1 MARKEELKSFQELI
15 TVEKQKAKPNKSLR
29 YGRKIGETEREAL
42 EKPKKQEASLSYSNS
57 VSERQSPATAD
68 VQKPGR
74 EKPQGRA
81 TAPAIKTQPQ
91 KKQTQREKRLKE
103 TAAVKKR
110 SAPPQ
115 KALKPKTKPVAQ
127 QPKKPEK
134 SHKKRP
140 HQLTT
145 RENISYLPAA
155 MKEPAPRKRHS
166 KRAAALLIS
175 MIVLIGIV
183 GFLGYQFIRADEIA
197 VRGAESFDAPYVIAL
212 SGIRTGTH
220 IFRVDKRAA
229 AAGIA
234 QDPHLVLQD
243 IEYTFPNKITI
254 VVSERKEAACFEF
267 MGTYVITDYSGIILG
282 HVESSEQ
289 PQHLPVIRGINV
301 TEFALGA
308 KIRTDDTFKQN
319 IMAIL
324 LENTTAYQLTD
335 LVREID
341 LTDTNSITLGL
352 SNGMQVI
359 FGQADQIEEKLAWLQ
374 NILKELESQGK
385 TGGTIDLSSVQ
396 MPTYLPPQEPEVSPS
411 QEAAPAE

>member
-1 MARKEELKSFQELI
+1 MAKQEELKSFQELI
-15 TVEKQKAKPNKSLR
+15 TAEKQKAKPKNSLR
-29 YGRKIGETEREAL
+29 YGRKIGESEREAL
-42 EKPKKQEASLSYSNS
+42 EKPRKEASLAYANTDAA
-57 VSERQSPATAD
+57 RPAPAD
-68 VQKPGR
+68 ATKPSR
-74 EKPQGRA
+74 EKPRQKA
-81 TAPAIKTQPQ
+81 AEPAARP
-91 KKQTQREKRLKE
+91 KKQVQKSGALKE
-103 TAAVKKR
+103 TPVVKKK
-110 SAPPQ
+110 SVPPQ
-115 KALKPKTKPVAQ
+115 KAPAPKAKQPPAR

-134 SHKKRP
+134 NRKKRP

-166 KRAAALLIS
+166 KKAAALLLS
-175 MIVLIGIV
+175 MIVLVGIV
-183 GFLGYQFIRADEIA
+183 GFLGYQFIRADEIE
-197 VRGAESFDAPYVIAL
+197 VRGAESFDASYVIAL
-212 SGIRTGTH
+212 SGIRSGTH

-234 QDPHLVLQD
+234 QDPHLVLQN
-243 IEYTFPNKITI
+243 IEYVFPNKITL
-254 VVSERKEAACFEF
+254 VVTERKEAACFEF

-319 IMAIL
+319 IMTIL

-335 LVREID
+335 LVREVD

-352 SNGMQVI
+352 SNGMRVI

-396 MPTYLPPQEPEVSPS
+396 MPTYLPPQEPSEPPS
-411 QEAAPAE
+411 QEPAPEE

>member
-1 MARKEELKSFQELI
+1 MAKQEELKSFQELI
-15 TVEKQKAKPNKSLR
+15 TAEKQKAKPKNSLR
-29 YGRKIGETEREAL
+29 YGRKIGESEREAL
-42 EKPKKQEASLSYSNS
+42 EKPRKEASLAYANTDAA
-57 VSERQSPATAD
+57 RPAPAD
-68 VQKPGR
+68 APKPSR
-74 EKPQGRA
+74 EKPRQKA
-81 TAPAIKTQPQ
+81 AEPAARP
-91 KKQTQREKRLKE
+91 KKQAQKSGALKE
-103 TAAVKKR
+103 TPVVKKK
-110 SAPPQ
+110 SVPPQ
-115 KALKPKTKPVAQ
+115 KAPAPKAKQPPAR

-134 SHKKRP
+134 NRKKRP

-145 RENISYLPAA
+145 RENISSLPAA

-166 KRAAALLIS
+166 KKAAALLLS
-175 MIVLIGIV
+175 MIVLVGIV
-183 GFLGYQFIRADEIA
+183 GFLGYQFIRADEIE
-197 VRGAESFDAPYVIAL
+197 VRGAESFDASYVIAL
-212 SGIRTGTH
+212 SGIRSGTH

-234 QDPHLVLQD
+234 QDPHLVLQN
-243 IEYTFPNKITI
+243 IEYVFPNKITL
-254 VVSERKEAACFEF
+254 VVTERKEAACFEF

-319 IMAIL
+319 IMTIL

-335 LVREID
+335 LVREVD

-352 SNGMQVI
+352 SNGMRVI

-396 MPTYLPPQEPEVSPS
+396 MPTYLPPQEPSEPPS
-411 QEAAPAE
+411 QEPAPEE

>member
-1 MARKEELKSFQELI
+1 MAKQEELKSFQELI
-15 TVEKQKAKPNKSLR
+15 TAEKQKAKPKNSLR

-42 EKPKKQEASLSYSNS
+42 EKPQKEATLAYANTGAARP
-57 VSERQSPATAD
+57 EPAAAAA
-68 VQKPGR
+68 QKPAR
-74 EKPQGRA
+74 EKPRQRA
-81 TAPAIKTQPQ
+81 EKPAAKPQ
-91 KKQTQREKRLKE
+91 KPKKQAQKSSVIKE
-103 TAAVKKR
+103 TPAVKRK
-110 SAPPQ
+110 SVPPQ
-115 KALKPKTKPVAQ
+115 KAPKPGQTAAR
-127 QPKKPEK
+127 QPKKPEQ
-134 SHKKRP
+134 SRKKRP

-166 KRAAALLIS
+166 KKAAALLIS

-183 GFLGYQFIRADEIA
+183 GFLGYQFIRADEIE

-212 SGIRTGTH
+212 SGIRSGTH

-234 QDPHLVLQD
+234 QDPHLVLQN
-243 IEYTFPNKITI
+243 IEYAFPNKITL

-319 IMAIL
+319 IMTIL

-335 LVREID
+335 LVREVD
-341 LTDTNSITLGL
+341 LTDTNNITLGL
-352 SNGMQVI
+352 SNGMRVV
-359 FGQADQIEEKLAWLQ
+359 FGQADQMEEKLAWLQ
-374 NILKELESQGK
+374 NILKELEKQGK
-385 TGGTIDLSSVQ
+385 TGGVIDLSSVQ
-396 MPTYLPPQEPEVSPS
+396 MPTYLPPQEPSEPAS
-411 QEAAPAE
+411 QEPAPAE

>member
-1 MARKEELKSFQELI
+1 MAKQEELKSFQELI
-15 TVEKQKAKPNKSLR
+15 TAEKQKAKPKNSLR
-29 YGRKIGETEREAL
+29 YGRKIGESEREAL
-42 EKPKKQEASLSYSNS
+42 EKPRKEASLAYANTDAA
-57 VSERQSPATAD
+57 RPAPAD
-68 VQKPGR
+68 APKPSR
-74 EKPQGRA
+74 EKPRQKA
-81 TAPAIKTQPQ
+81 AEPAARP
-91 KKQTQREKRLKE
+91 KKQAQKSGALKE
-103 TAAVKKR
+103 TPVVKKK
-110 SAPPQ
+110 SVPPQ
-115 KALKPKTKPVAQ
+115 KAPTPKAK
-127 QPKKPEK
+127 QPPARQTKKPEK
-134 SHKKRP
+134 NRKKRP

-166 KRAAALLIS
+166 KKAAALLLS
-175 MIVLIGIV
+175 MIVLVGIV
-183 GFLGYQFIRADEIA
+183 GFLGYQFIRADEIE
-197 VRGAESFDAPYVIAL
+197 VRGAESFDASYVIAL
-212 SGIRTGTH
+212 SGIRSGTH

-234 QDPHLVLQD
+234 QDPHLVLQN
-243 IEYTFPNKITI
+243 IEYVFPNKITL
-254 VVSERKEAACFEF
+254 VVTERKEAACFEF

-319 IMAIL
+319 IMTIL

-335 LVREID
+335 LVREVD

-352 SNGMQVI
+352 SNGMRVI

-396 MPTYLPPQEPEVSPS
+396 MPTYLPPQEPSEPPS
-411 QEAAPAE
+411 QEPTPEE

>member
-1 MARKEELKSFQELI
+1 MAKQEELKSFQELI
-15 TVEKQKAKPNKSLR
+15 TAEKQKAKPKNSLR
-29 YGRKIGETEREAL
+29 YGRKIGESEREAL
-42 EKPKKQEASLSYSNS
+42 EKPRKEASLAYANTDAA
-57 VSERQSPATAD
+57 RPAPAD
-68 VQKPGR
+68 APKPSR
-74 EKPQGRA
+74 EKPRQKA
-81 TAPAIKTQPQ
+81 AEPAARP
-91 KKQTQREKRLKE
+91 KKQAQKSGALKE
-103 TAAVKKR
+103 MPVVKKK
-110 SAPPQ
+110 SVPPQ
-115 KALKPKTKPVAQ
+115 KAPAPKAKQPPAR

-134 SHKKRP
+134 NRKKRP

-166 KRAAALLIS
+166 KKAAALLLS
-175 MIVLIGIV
+175 MIVLVGIV
-183 GFLGYQFIRADEIA
+183 GFLGYQFIRADEIE
-197 VRGAESFDAPYVIAL
+197 VRGAESFDASYVIAL
-212 SGIRTGTH
+212 SGIRSGTH

-234 QDPHLVLQD
+234 QDPHLVLQN
-243 IEYTFPNKITI
+243 IEYVFPNKITL
-254 VVSERKEAACFEF
+254 VVTERKEAACFEF

-319 IMAIL
+319 IMIIL

-335 LVREID
+335 LVREVD

-352 SNGMQVI
+352 SNGMRVI

-396 MPTYLPPQEPEVSPS
+396 MPTYLPPQEPSEPPS
-411 QEAAPAE
+411 QEPTPEE

>member
-1 MARKEELKSFQELI
+1 MAKQEELKSFQELI
-15 TVEKQKAKPNKSLR
+15 TAEKQKAKPKNSLR
-29 YGRKIGETEREAL
+29 YGRKIGESEREAL
-42 EKPKKQEASLSYSNS
+42 EKPRKEASLAYTNTDAA
-57 VSERQSPATAD
+57 RPAPAAA
-68 VQKPGR
+68 QKPSG
-74 EKPQGRA
+74 EKPRQKA
-81 TAPAIKTQPQ
+81 AAPAAKP
-91 KKQTQREKRLKE
+91 KKQAQKSGTLKE
-103 TAAVKKR
+103 TPVVKKK
-110 SAPPQ
+110 SVPPQ
-115 KALKPKTKPVAQ
+115 KAPAPKAKQPPAR

-134 SHKKRP
+134 NRKKRP

-166 KRAAALLIS
+166 KKAAALLLS
-175 MIVLIGIV
+175 MIVLVGIV
-183 GFLGYQFIRADEIA
+183 GFLGYQFIRADEIE
-197 VRGAESFDAPYVIAL
+197 VRGAESFDASYVIAL
-212 SGIRTGTH
+212 SGIRSGTH

-234 QDPHLVLQD
+234 QDPHLVLQN
-243 IEYTFPNKITI
+243 IEYVFPNKITL
-254 VVSERKEAACFEF
+254 VVTERKEAACFEF

-319 IMAIL
+319 IMTIL

-335 LVREID
+335 LVREVD

-352 SNGMQVI
+352 SNGMRVI

-396 MPTYLPPQEPEVSPS
+396 MPTYLPPQEPSEPPS
-411 QEAAPAE
+411 QEPTPEE

>member
-1 MARKEELKSFQELI
+1 MAKKDELKSFQELI
-15 TVEKQKAKPNKSLR
+15 TAEKQKAKPKNSLR

-42 EKPKKQEASLSYSNS
+42 EKPKTEASLAYANADA
-57 VSERQSPATAD
+57 RPAPAA

-74 EKPQGRA
+74 EKPRQRA
-81 TAPAIKTQPQ
+81 EKPAARPQ
-91 KKQTQREKRLKE
+91 KQKRQATKNSALKE
-103 TAAVKKR
+103 TPAVKRK
-110 SAPPQ
+110 SVPPQ
-115 KALKPKTKPVAQ
+115 KAPDPRKTAAR
-127 QPKKPEK
+127 QPEKPEQ
-134 SHKKRP
+134 SRKKRP

-166 KRAAALLIS
+166 KKAAAILIS
-175 MIVLIGIV
+175 MIALIGIL
-183 GFLGYQFIRADEIA
+183 GFLGYQFIRADEIE
-197 VRGAESFDAPYVIAL
+197 VRGAESFDAPYVVAL
-212 SGIRTGTH
+212 SGIRSGTH

-229 AAGIA
+229 AVGIA
-234 QDPHLVLQD
+234 QDPHLVLEN
-243 IEYTFPNKITI
+243 IEYAFPNKITL

-319 IMAIL
+319 IMTIL

-335 LVREID
+335 LVREVD
-341 LTDTNSITLGL
+341 LTDTNNITLGL
-352 SNGMQVI
+352 SNGMRVV
-359 FGQADQIEEKLAWLQ
+359 FGQADQMEEKLAWLQ
-374 NILKELESQGK
+374 NILKELEKQGK
-385 TGGTIDLSSVQ
+385 TGGVIDLSSVQ
-396 MPTYLPPQEPEVSPS
+396 MPTYLPPQEPAEPPA
-411 QEAAPAE
+411 QEPAPAE

>member
-1 MARKEELKSFQELI
+1 MAKQEELKSFQELI
-15 TVEKQKAKPNKSLR
+15 TAEKQKAKPKNSLR
-29 YGRKIGETEREAL
+29 YGRKIGESEREAL
-42 EKPKKQEASLSYSNS
+42 EKPRKEASLAYANTDAA
-57 VSERQSPATAD
+57 RPAPAD
-68 VQKPGR
+68 APKPSR
-74 EKPQGRA
+74 EKPRQKA
-81 TAPAIKTQPQ
+81 AEPAARP
-91 KKQTQREKRLKE
+91 KKQAQKSGALKE
-103 TAAVKKR
+103 TPVVKKK
-110 SAPPQ
+110 SVPPQ
-115 KALKPKTKPVAQ
+115 KAPAPKAKQPPAR

-134 SHKKRP
+134 NRKKRP

-166 KRAAALLIS
+166 KKAAALLLS
-175 MIVLIGIV
+175 MIVLVGIV
-183 GFLGYQFIRADEIA
+183 GFLGYQFIRADEIE
-197 VRGAESFDAPYVIAL
+197 VRGAESFDASYVIAL
-212 SGIRTGTH
+212 SGIRSGTH

-234 QDPHLVLQD
+234 QDPHLVLQN
-243 IEYTFPNKITI
+243 IEYVFPNKITL
-254 VVSERKEAACFEF
+254 VVTERKEAACFEF

-319 IMAIL
+319 IMTIL

-335 LVREID
+335 LVREVD

-352 SNGMQVI
+352 SNGMRVI

-396 MPTYLPPQEPEVSPS
+396 MPTYLPPQEPSEPPS
-411 QEAAPAE
+411 QEPTPEE

>member
-1 MARKEELKSFQELI
+1 MAKQEELKSFQELI
-15 TVEKQKAKPNKSLR
+15 TAEKQKAKPKNSLR
-29 YGRKIGETEREAL
+29 YGRKIGESEREAL
-42 EKPKKQEASLSYSNS
+42 EKPRKEASLAYANTDAA
-57 VSERQSPATAD
+57 RPAPAAAP
-68 VQKPGR
+68 KPSR
-74 EKPQGRA
+74 EKPRQKA
-81 TAPAIKTQPQ
+81 AEPAARP
-91 KKQTQREKRLKE
+91 KKQAQKSGALKE
-103 TAAVKKR
+103 TPVVKKK
-110 SAPPQ
+110 SVPPQ
-115 KALKPKTKPVAQ
+115 KAPAPKAKQPPAR

-134 SHKKRP
+134 NRKKRP

-166 KRAAALLIS
+166 KKAAALLLS
-175 MIVLIGIV
+175 MIVLVGIV
-183 GFLGYQFIRADEIA
+183 GFLGYQFIRADEIE
-197 VRGAESFDAPYVIAL
+197 VRGAESFDASYVIAL
-212 SGIRTGTH
+212 SGIRSGTH

-234 QDPHLVLQD
+234 QDPHLVLQN
-243 IEYTFPNKITI
+243 IEYVFPNKITL
-254 VVSERKEAACFEF
+254 VVTERKEAACFEF

-319 IMAIL
+319 IMTIL

-335 LVREID
+335 LVREVD

-352 SNGMQVI
+352 SNGMRVI

-396 MPTYLPPQEPEVSPS
+396 MPTYLPPQEPSEPPS
-411 QEAAPAE
+411 QEPAPEE

>member
-1 MARKEELKSFQELI
+1 MAKQEELKSFQELI
-15 TVEKQKAKPNKSLR
+15 TAEKQKAKPKNSLR
-29 YGRKIGETEREAL
+29 YGRKIGESEREAL
-42 EKPKKQEASLSYSNS
+42 EKPRKEASLAYANTDAA
-57 VSERQSPATAD
+57 RPAPAD
-68 VQKPGR
+68 APKPSR
-74 EKPQGRA
+74 EKPRQKA
-81 TAPAIKTQPQ
+81 AEPAARP
-91 KKQTQREKRLKE
+91 KKQAQKSGTLKE
-103 TAAVKKR
+103 TPVVKKK
-110 SAPPQ
+110 SVPPQ
-115 KALKPKTKPVAQ
+115 KAPAPKAKQPPAR

-134 SHKKRP
+134 NRKKRP

-166 KRAAALLIS
+166 KKAAALLLS
-175 MIVLIGIV
+175 MIVLVGIV
-183 GFLGYQFIRADEIA
+183 GFLGYQFIRADEIE
-197 VRGAESFDAPYVIAL
+197 VRGAESFDASYVIAL
-212 SGIRTGTH
+212 SGIRSGTH

-234 QDPHLVLQD
+234 QDPHLVLQN
-243 IEYTFPNKITI
+243 IEYVFPNKITL
-254 VVSERKEAACFEF
+254 VVTERKEAACFEF

-319 IMAIL
+319 IMTIL

-335 LVREID
+335 LVREVD

-352 SNGMQVI
+352 SNGMRVI

-396 MPTYLPPQEPEVSPS
+396 MPTYLPPQESSEPPS
-411 QEAAPAE
+411 QEPAPEE

>member
-1 MARKEELKSFQELI
+1 MAKQEELKSFQELI
-15 TVEKQKAKPNKSLR
+15 TAEKQKAKPKNSLR
-29 YGRKIGETEREAL
+29 YGRKIGESEREAL
-42 EKPKKQEASLSYSNS
+42 EKPRKEASLAYANTDAA
-57 VSERQSPATAD
+57 RPAPAD
-68 VQKPGR
+68 APKPSR
-74 EKPQGRA
+74 EKPRQKA
-81 TAPAIKTQPQ
+81 AEPAARP
-91 KKQTQREKRLKE
+91 KKQAQKSGALKE
-103 TAAVKKR
+103 TPVVKKK
-110 SAPPQ
+110 SVPPQ
-115 KALKPKTKPVAQ
+115 KAPAPKAKQPPAR

-134 SHKKRP
+134 NRKKRP

-166 KRAAALLIS
+166 KKAAALLLS
-175 MIVLIGIV
+175 MIVLVGIV
-183 GFLGYQFIRADEIA
+183 GFLGYQFIRADEIE
-197 VRGAESFDAPYVIAL
+197 VRGAESFDASYVIAL
-212 SGIRTGTH
+212 SGIRSGTH

-234 QDPHLVLQD
+234 QDPHLVLQN
-243 IEYTFPNKITI
+243 IEYVFPNKITL
-254 VVSERKEAACFEF
+254 VVTERKEAACFEF

-319 IMAIL
+319 IMTIL

-335 LVREID
+335 LVREVD

-352 SNGMQVI
+352 SNGMRVI

-396 MPTYLPPQEPEVSPS
+396 MPTYLPPQEPSELPS
-411 QEAAPAE
+411 QEPTPEE

>member
-212 SGIRTGTH
+212 SGIQTGTH

-243 IEYTFPNKITI
+243 IVYTFPNKITI

-289 PQHLPVIRGINV
+289 PQHLPVIHGINV

-341 LTDTNSITLGL
+341 LTDTNSITLG
-352 SNGMQVI
+352 
-359 FGQADQIEEKLAWLQ
+359 
-374 NILKELESQGK
+374 
-385 TGGTIDLSSVQ
+385 
-396 MPTYLPPQEPEVSPS
+396 
-411 QEAAPAE
+411 

>member
-1 MARKEELKSFQELI
+1 MAKQEELKSFQELI
-15 TVEKQKAKPNKSLR
+15 TAEKQKAKPKNSLR
-29 YGRKIGETEREAL
+29 YGRKIGESEREAL
-42 EKPKKQEASLSYSNS
+42 EKPRKEASLAYANTDAA
-57 VSERQSPATAD
+57 RPAPAD
-68 VQKPGR
+68 APKPSR
-74 EKPQGRA
+74 EKPRQKA
-81 TAPAIKTQPQ
+81 AEPAARP
-91 KKQTQREKRLKE
+91 KKQAQKSGALKE
-103 TAAVKKR
+103 TPVVKKK
-110 SAPPQ
+110 SVPPQ
-115 KALKPKTKPVAQ
+115 KAPAPKAK
-127 QPKKPEK
+127 QPPARQTKKPEK
-134 SHKKRP
+134 NRKKRP

-166 KRAAALLIS
+166 KKAAALLLS
-175 MIVLIGIV
+175 MIVLVGIV
-183 GFLGYQFIRADEIA
+183 GFLGYQFIRADEIE
-197 VRGAESFDAPYVIAL
+197 VRGAESFDASYVIAL
-212 SGIRTGTH
+212 SGIRSGTH

-234 QDPHLVLQD
+234 QDPHLVLQN
-243 IEYTFPNKITI
+243 IEYVFPNKITL
-254 VVSERKEAACFEF
+254 VVTERKEAACFEF

-319 IMAIL
+319 IMTIL

-335 LVREID
+335 LVREVD

-352 SNGMQVI
+352 SNGMRVI

-396 MPTYLPPQEPEVSPS
+396 MPTYLPPQEPSEPPS
-411 QEAAPAE
+411 QEPAPEE

>member
-1 MARKEELKSFQELI
+1 MAKQEELKSFQELI
-15 TVEKQKAKPNKSLR
+15 TAEKQKAKPKNSLR
-29 YGRKIGETEREAL
+29 YGRKIGESEREAL
-42 EKPKKQEASLSYSNS
+42 EKPRKEASLAYANTDAA
-57 VSERQSPATAD
+57 RPAPAD
-68 VQKPGR
+68 APKPSR
-74 EKPQGRA
+74 EKPRQKA
-81 TAPAIKTQPQ
+81 AEPAARP
-91 KKQTQREKRLKE
+91 KKQAQKSGALKE
-103 TAAVKKR
+103 TPVVKKK
-110 SAPPQ
+110 SVPPQ
-115 KALKPKTKPVAQ
+115 KAPAPKAKQPPAR

-134 SHKKRP
+134 NRKKRP

-166 KRAAALLIS
+166 KKAAALLLS
-175 MIVLIGIV
+175 MIVLVGIV
-183 GFLGYQFIRADEIA
+183 GFLGYQFIRADEIE
-197 VRGAESFDAPYVIAL
+197 VRGAESFDASYVIAL
-212 SGIRTGTH
+212 SGIRSGTH

-234 QDPHLVLQD
+234 QDPHLVLQN
-243 IEYTFPNKITI
+243 IEYVFPNKITL
-254 VVSERKEAACFEF
+254 VVTERKEAACFEF

-319 IMAIL
+319 IMTIL

-335 LVREID
+335 LVREVD

-352 SNGMQVI
+352 SNGMRVI

-396 MPTYLPPQEPEVSPS
+396 MPTYLPPQEPSEPPS
-411 QEAAPAE
+411 QEPAPEE